1 MSYSNYEQVVILD
14 GFALSGVQS
23 VEANYGISEKPIKVA
38 GVGFIDALVDK
49 PLEGNFSVS
58 REMVSSDPLLQ
69 RDSLGNYKFDEQ
81 EISGVILYDNNSKG
95 FGFTRARVNQYSISC
110 SVGDIPSIEA
120 SLTVYGEL
128 GKGVM
133 AGDSSLFIL
142 RKNYNEGFDGDYVY
156 LASSSEEFVD
166 QSVNLLE
173 SWKNKT
179 LSISDQTYNGLAEDS
194 KFIQYGFVEAL
205 GLRTYSSGWY
215 YSDWFFISKKN
226 TSLSL
231 NYSLTYC
238 PEVNG
243 VFDHTLSSYWVF
255 NNFLG
260 WVYVQ
265 TSESNFSSN
274 KQMWFSVFLEVQG
287 DGGAFQSPVWMWS
300 DQQLL
305 NSRGV
310 AYLFSPEQ
318 NIMQNTWLEFFRDSL
333 GEYKSIL
340 YDHSGSRWLGM
351 SGSSVDS
358 SSKLMLEELSLEDI
372 NLRQLFAGPVPS
384 ATVQDNLLLPASDIL
399 TLGKDAFE
407 LAPYDINKLIRNS
420 HPPISFPDQSTISII
435 IDDFNIDAVSDF
447 SFSRA
452 INLQPIYAIPKGTS
466 EDWVLGKK
474 ASVKNL
480 EPVQVDTQYPIE
492 TDINVTI
499 IVNNY
504 EIREIKDRIQSAPKS
519 NVSIIISDSKTG
531 LEIDSFFG
539 RNVRLVGESISSSVE
554 GEMSISLTYKGY
566 DTYRY
571 LNYE

>member
-1 MSYSNYEQVVILD
+1 
-14 GFALSGVQS
+14 
-23 VEANYGISEKPIKVA
+23 
-38 GVGFIDALVDK
+38 
-49 PLEGNFSVS
+49 
-58 REMVSSDPLLQ
+58 
-69 RDSLGNYKFDEQ
+69 
-81 EISGVILYDNNSKG
+81 
-95 FGFTRARVNQYSISC
+95 
-110 SVGDIPSIEA
+110 
-120 SLTVYGEL
+120 
-128 GKGVM
+128 
-133 AGDSSLFIL
+133 
-142 RKNYNEGFDGDYVY
+142 
-156 LASSSEEFVD
+156 
-166 QSVNLLE
+166 
-173 SWKNKT
+173 
-179 LSISDQTYNGLAEDS
+179 
-194 KFIQYGFVEAL
+194 
-205 GLRTYSSGWY
+205 
-215 YSDWFFISKKN
+215 
-226 TSLSL
+226 
-231 NYSLTYC
+231 
-238 PEVNG
+238 
-243 VFDHTLSSYWVF
+243 
-255 NNFLG
+255 
-260 WVYVQ
+260 
-265 TSESNFSSN
+265 
-274 KQMWFSVFLEVQG
+274 
-287 DGGAFQSPVWMWS
+287 
-300 DQQLL
+300 
-305 NSRGV
+305 
-310 AYLFSPEQ
+310 
-318 NIMQNTWLEFFRDSL
+318 
-333 GEYKSIL
+333 
-340 YDHSGSRWLGM
+340 
-351 SGSSVDS
+351 
-358 SSKLMLEELSLEDI
+358 MLEELSLEDI